1 MESRYGIGINN
12 RYAFF
17 LDEDGD
23 GEDLGMLPKKPVG
36 NSKTPAEAPE
46 VDSKSVKKNDPADK
60 KAITKDSKPTS
71 REGKKDF

>member
-46 VDSKSVKKNDPADK
+46 VDSKSVKKND
-60 KAITKDSKPTS
+60 
-71 REGKKDF
+71 